1 MTPAKQMQMR
11 PRTPDLNF
19 VSLPPVGLTIE
30 VRGVEY
36 QLIEH
41 ARHTRSDGDLV
52 TIGRWKGRCLCGEPF
67 EFLAAGK
74 TDYVRRNCDRH
85 KGLKAPDFEAA
96 PESVADG
103 RLGVSRHG

>member
-1 MTPAKQMQMR
+1 MINHR

-41 ARHTRSDGDLV
+41 ARHIRSDGDLV

-85 KGLKAPDFEAA
+85 KGLKAPDFEMAS
-96 PESVADG
+96 ESVAGG